1 MSKNTEVKCPS
12 CKEVFKVDDSVYTDI
27 VKQVRDQQFQDELN
41 NRLESAQK
49 EKQSALQ
56 LKESE
61 LKIAFQQQ
69 LAEKQSAIE
78 ALKHK
83 SKSELFDEVSKK
95 EKQLQ
100 ELKSKIDRAE
110 TEKKLALSNAVKDVE
125 KERDQLVND
134 VKLKEAEKQTADL
147 DNKIQELL
155 NSAKSQAETISK
167 NIVDKTA
174 QAISS
179 KEKNSLERIK
189 QIEISAIQS
198 IKNQASIELN
208 NMITNYLSNLSD
220 SDRNKVL
227 EKSVS
232 DFKSIN

>member
-1 MSKNTEVKCPS
+1 MFEDPKFWLLVSFVLFVILMIKP
-12 CKEVFKVDDSVYTDI
+12 FKSMLI
-27 VKQVRDQQFQDELN
+27 GGLDQ
-41 NRLESAQK
+41 
-49 EKQSALQ
+49 
-56 LKESE
+56 
-61 LKIAFQQQ
+61 KI
-69 LAEKQSAIE
+69 EEI
-78 ALKHK
+78 K
-83 SKSELFDEVSKK
+83 SNINSS
-95 EKQLQ
+95 
-100 ELKSKIDRAE
+100 LKSFSDAE
-110 TEKKLALSNAVKDVE
+110 T
-125 KERDQLVND
+125 
-134 VKLKEAEKQTADL
+134 KLKEAEKQTADL

-167 NIVDKTA
+167 NIVDKTS

-220 SDRNKVL
+220 TDRNKVL

-232 DFKSIN
+232 DFKSLN

>member
-1 MSKNTEVKCPS
+1 MFEDPKFWLLVSFVLFVILMIKP
-12 CKEVFKVDDSVYTDI
+12 FKSMLI
-27 VKQVRDQQFQDELN
+27 GGLDQKIEEIKSN
-41 NRLESAQK
+41 INS
-49 EKQSALQ
+49 S
-56 LKESE
+56 LK
-61 LKIAFQQQ
+61 AF
-69 LAEKQSAIE
+69 S
-78 ALKHK
+78 
-83 SKSELFDEVSKK
+83 D
-95 EKQLQ
+95 
-100 ELKSKIDRAE
+100 AE
-110 TEKKLALSNAVKDVE
+110 T
-125 KERDQLVND
+125 
-134 VKLKEAEKQTADL
+134 KLKEAEKQTADL

>member
-1 MSKNTEVKCPS
+1 MFEDPKFWLTVSFILFVILMIKP
-12 CKEVFKVDDSVYTDI
+12 FKSMMI
-27 VKQVRDQQFQDELN
+27 GGLDQ
-41 NRLESAQK
+41 
-49 EKQSALQ
+49 
-56 LKESE
+56 
-61 LKIAFQQQ
+61 KI
-69 LAEKQSAIE
+69 EEI
-78 ALKHK
+78 K
-83 SKSELFDEVSKK
+83 SNINSS
-95 EKQLQ
+95 
-100 ELKSKIDRAE
+100 LKSFSEAE
-110 TEKKLALSNAVKDVE
+110 
-125 KERDQLVND
+125 
-134 VKLKEAEKQTADL
+134 VKLKEAEKQTEDL

-208 NMITNYLSNLSD
+208 SMITNYLSNLSD

>member
-1 MSKNTEVKCPS
+1 MFEDPKFWLLVSFVLFVILMIKP
-12 CKEVFKVDDSVYTDI
+12 FKSMLIGGLDQKIEEIKSNINSSLSSFSDS
-27 VKQVRDQQFQDELN
+27 
-41 NRLESAQK
+41 
-49 EKQSALQ
+49 
-56 LKESE
+56 
-61 LKIAFQQQ
+61 
-69 LAEKQSAIE
+69 
-78 ALKHK
+78 
-83 SKSELFDEVSKK
+83 
-95 EKQLQ
+95 
-100 ELKSKIDRAE
+100 E
-110 TEKKLALSNAVKDVE
+110 T
-125 KERDQLVND
+125 
-134 VKLKEAEKQTADL
+134 KLKEAEKQTADL

-155 NSAKSQAETISK
+155 ISAKSQAETISK

-208 NMITNYLSNLSD
+208 SMITNYLANLSD
-220 SDRNKVL
+220 SDRYRVL

>member
-1 MSKNTEVKCPS
+1 MDNLKKYFKNYYVLNDISGILFWDNATNLPAKSIESRSDQMS
-12 CKEVFKVDDSVYTDI
+12 I
-27 VKQVRDQQFQDELN
+27 
-41 NRLESAQK
+41 
-49 EKQSALQ
+49 
-56 LKESE
+56 
-61 LKIAFQQQ
+61 
-69 LAEKQSAIE
+69 LAEY
-78 ALKHK
+78 
-83 SKSELFDEVSKK
+83 
-95 EKQLQ
+95 
-100 ELKSKIDRAE
+100 ID
-110 TEKKLALSNAVKDVE
+110 
-125 KERDQLVND
+125 
-134 VKLKEAEKQTADL
+134 
-147 DNKIQELL
+147 QELL

>member
-1 MSKNTEVKCPS
+1 MFEDPKFWLLVSFILFVILMVKP
-12 CKEVFKVDDSVYTDI
+12 FKSMMI
-27 VKQVRDQQFQDELN
+27 GGIDQ
-41 NRLESAQK
+41 
-49 EKQSALQ
+49 
-56 LKESE
+56 
-61 LKIAFQQQ
+61 KI
-69 LAEKQSAIE
+69 EEI
-78 ALKHK
+78 K
-83 SKSELFDEVSKK
+83 SNINSS
-95 EKQLQ
+95 
-100 ELKSKIDRAE
+100 LKSFSDAE
-110 TEKKLALSNAVKDVE
+110 T
-125 KERDQLVND
+125 
-134 VKLKEAEKQTADL
+134 KLKEAEKQTADL

-155 NSAKSQAETISK
+155 ISAKSQAETISK

-208 NMITNYLSNLSD
+208 SMITDYLANLSD
-220 SDRNKVL
+220 SDRYRVL

>member
-1 MSKNTEVKCPS
+1 MFEDPKFWLLVSFVLFVILMIKP
-12 CKEVFKVDDSVYTDI
+12 FKSMLI
-27 VKQVRDQQFQDELN
+27 GGLDQ
-41 NRLESAQK
+41 
-49 EKQSALQ
+49 
-56 LKESE
+56 
-61 LKIAFQQQ
+61 KI
-69 LAEKQSAIE
+69 EEI
-78 ALKHK
+78 K
-83 SKSELFDEVSKK
+83 SNINSS
-95 EKQLQ
+95 
-100 ELKSKIDRAE
+100 LKSFSDAE
-110 TEKKLALSNAVKDVE
+110 T
-125 KERDQLVND
+125 
-134 VKLKEAEKQTADL
+134 KLKEAEKQTADL

-208 NMITNYLSNLSD
+208 NMITNYLLNLSD

>member
-1 MSKNTEVKCPS
+1 MFEDPKFWLLVSFVLFVILMIKP
-12 CKEVFKVDDSVYTDI
+12 FKSMLI
-27 VKQVRDQQFQDELN
+27 GGLDQ
-41 NRLESAQK
+41 
-49 EKQSALQ
+49 
-56 LKESE
+56 
-61 LKIAFQQQ
+61 KI
-69 LAEKQSAIE
+69 EEI
-78 ALKHK
+78 K
-83 SKSELFDEVSKK
+83 SNINSS
-95 EKQLQ
+95 
-100 ELKSKIDRAE
+100 LKSFSDAE
-110 TEKKLALSNAVKDVE
+110 T
-125 KERDQLVND
+125 
-134 VKLKEAEKQTADL
+134 KLKEAEKQTADL

-155 NSAKSQAETISK
+155 NSAKSQAEIISK

-208 NMITNYLSNLSD
+208 SMITNYLSNLSD

-232 DFKSIN
+232 DFKSLN

>member
-1 MSKNTEVKCPS
+1 MFEDPKFWLTVSFILFVILMIKP
-12 CKEVFKVDDSVYTDI
+12 FKSMMI
-27 VKQVRDQQFQDELN
+27 GGLDE
-41 NRLESAQK
+41 
-49 EKQSALQ
+49 
-56 LKESE
+56 
-61 LKIAFQQQ
+61 KI
-69 LAEKQSAIE
+69 EEI
-78 ALKHK
+78 K
-83 SKSELFDEVSKK
+83 SNINSS
-95 EKQLQ
+95 
-100 ELKSKIDRAE
+100 LKSFSEAE
-110 TEKKLALSNAVKDVE
+110 
-125 KERDQLVND
+125 
-134 VKLKEAEKQTADL
+134 VKLKEAEKQTEDL

-174 QAISS
+174 QTISS

-208 NMITNYLSNLSD
+208 SMITNYLVNLSD
-220 SDRNKVL
+220 SDRNRVL

>member
-1 MSKNTEVKCPS
+1 L
-12 CKEVFKVDDSVYTDI
+12 I
-27 VKQVRDQQFQDELN
+27 GGLDQ
-41 NRLESAQK
+41 
-49 EKQSALQ
+49 
-56 LKESE
+56 
-61 LKIAFQQQ
+61 KI
-69 LAEKQSAIE
+69 EEI
-78 ALKHK
+78 K
-83 SKSELFDEVSKK
+83 SNINSS
-95 EKQLQ
+95 
-100 ELKSKIDRAE
+100 LKSFSDAE
-110 TEKKLALSNAVKDVE
+110 T
-125 KERDQLVND
+125 
-134 VKLKEAEKQTADL
+134 KLKEAEKQTADL

-220 SDRNKVL
+220 TDRNKVL

-232 DFKSIN
+232 DFKSLN

>member
-1 MSKNTEVKCPS
+1 MFEDPKFWLLVSFVLFVILMIKP
-12 CKEVFKVDDSVYTDI
+12 FKSMLI
-27 VKQVRDQQFQDELN
+27 GGLDQ
-41 NRLESAQK
+41 
-49 EKQSALQ
+49 
-56 LKESE
+56 
-61 LKIAFQQQ
+61 KI
-69 LAEKQSAIE
+69 EEI
-78 ALKHK
+78 K
-83 SKSELFDEVSKK
+83 SNINSS
-95 EKQLQ
+95 
-100 ELKSKIDRAE
+100 LKSFSDAE
-110 TEKKLALSNAVKDVE
+110 T
-125 KERDQLVND
+125 
-134 VKLKEAEKQTADL
+134 KLKEAEKQTADL

-174 QAISS
+174 QSISS

-220 SDRNKVL
+220 TDRNKVL